1 MIKTRFAPSPTG
13 MLHVGNVRTALFAY
27 LYARHT
33 GGHFVLRIEDTDLD
47 RSEAQY
53 TEKLMDDLKWLGMDW
68 DEGPIAGGPSGPYLQ
83 SERLDIYK
91 EYAEKLIS
99 EGRAY
104 HCYCTPEEIDARKAE
119 LQAQGKPPHY
129 DGKCLRLT
137 AEQKRQ
143 FEQEGR
149 KPVVRFRVY
158 DEDFVFQD
166 IVKGEVKFPQGMVGD
181 FVILRGNGIPVY
193 NYAVVVDDM
202 LMEITHVLRA
212 DEHLSNTVRQLMIY
226 KAFGAKPPEF
236 AHMSLVMGPDG
247 KKLSKRHG
255 ATSVEE
261 FRQMGYLPEA
271 LANYLSLLGWSS
283 PDGKEILSKE
293 ELIKLFDL
301 DRLSPSPAT
310 FDTKKLD
317 WMAKHYILNL
327 PADRVYEMSLPYIRQ
342 TGLIDDEYLDKPEN
356 VKFLQGVVELTRGYC
371 SHFSEI
377 KNHVDYFLR
386 DDYEI
391 MPEAMEYLRKE
402 TAANVIRLFREA
414 VAGLNKDLDEET
426 FASIAESIMTKTGLK
441 GKNLFMPLR
450 AAMTGRTTGP
460 EIYFL
465 IPVIGNAR
473 TLQRLDRALKI
484 AEA

>member
-27 LYARHT
+27 LYAKHT

-53 TEKLMDDLKWLGMDW
+53 TDKLMDDLKWLGLEW
-68 DEGPIAGGPSGPYLQ
+68 DEGPVVGGPNGPYLQ

-91 EYAEKLIS
+91 EYTEKLIS

-104 HCYCTPEEIDARKAE
+104 YCYCTPEEVEARKEE
-119 LQAQGKPPHY
+119 LEKQGKPPHY
-129 DGKCLRLT
+129 DGKCMRLT
-137 AEQKRQ
+137 PEEKSRYEA
-143 FEQEGR
+143 EGR

-158 DEDFVFQD
+158 EEDFKFKD
-166 IVKGEVKFPQGMVGD
+166 IVKGEITFPKGMVGD
-181 FVILRGNGIPVY
+181 FVILRSNGIPVY
-193 NYAVVVDDM
+193 NFAVVVDDM

-226 KAFGAKPPEF
+226 KSFGAKPPEF
-236 AHMSLVMGPDG
+236 AHMALVLGPDS

-261 FRQMGYLPEA
+261 FRQMGYLPESFV
-271 LANYLSLLGWSS
+271 NYLSLLGWSS
-283 PDGKEILSKE
+283 PDGKEILTFE
-293 ELIKLFDL
+293 ELKKAFVL
-301 DRLSPSPAT
+301 DRLSASPAI

-317 WMAKHYILNL
+317 WMAKHYIINL
-327 PADRVYEMSLPYIRQ
+327 DAETVYNMSLPFIKQ
-342 TGLIDDEYLDKPEN
+342 TGLIDEEYLKSDEN
-356 VKFLQGVVELTRGYC
+356 VKFLKGVVELTRGYC
-371 SHFSEI
+371 AHFSEI

-391 MPEAMEYLRKE
+391 TPEAAEYLKKE
-402 TAANVIRLFREA
+402 GAAGVIKLFSELI
-414 VAGLNKDLDEET
+414 AGLKRDLDEET
-426 FASIAESIMTKTGLK
+426 FAGIAEKIMAQTGLK

-450 AAMTGRTTGP
+450 AAMTGRTSGP

-465 IPVIGNAR
+465 IPIIGNER
-473 TLQRLDRALKI
+473 TLKRLERALKI
-484 AEA
+484 VGE